1 MDVLTIKDLLSG
13 GDILA
18 WPVVIYLWREL
29 QKLHTQRHAE
39 ITAQL
44 ALFQK
49 IALKATGE
57 E

>member
-1 MDVLTIKDLLSG
+1 MEISIADLLSN

-29 QKLHTQRHAE
+29 QKLHKQRHDE
-39 ITAQL
+39 VSAQL

-49 IALKATGE
+49 IALKASE
-57 E
+57 KE